1 MLQDNYTQSLPLFK
15 GVNVKYFRENEENNG
30 NLEAF
35 IEMPVK
41 EHRCPHCGHI
51 TTYVK
56 DYRLQTVKDLTVA
69 GNPLIVTVRKRRY
82 ICKECNSTFTEN
94 NPYIKRYCHFPQRFY
109 FESIKET
116 LSLQSFTSIARRVGV
131 SVSSVIRWFDNINYP
146 KAKLPSCIA
155 IDEFKGNAGDEK
167 FQCNLSD
174 PVKHKIIDILPSRN
188 SEDLCK
194 HFLEYPYDE
203 RAKVKKVVM
212 DLSTL
217 FRSVAKQL
225 FPEAKI
231 IADKFHVIR
240 VVINSLENV
249 RKRIQ
254 KEFHDA
260 KRKWFKRSRHL
271 LLKPEYNLTDEDK
284 IELNRMLN
292 SSPELEKA
300 WILKERFYEIF
311 RKDTRTEA
319 KKELR
324 DWLLL
329 ANQLSIPEFKHC
341 ITTFTNWRTEIT
353 NIIGENV
360 SNGFIEG
367 SNNKIKVLKRISF
380 GVQNFERFR
389 NRILNLE

>member
-1 MLQDNYTQSLPLFK
+1 MLQDNYTQDLPLFK
-15 GVNVKYFRENEENNG
+15 GVSVKYFRENEESG

-194 HFLEYPYDE
+194 HFLEYPYEE

-271 LLKPEYNLTDEDK
+271 LLKPEYKLTDDDK

-311 RKDTRTEA
+311 RKVTRTEA

-341 ITTFTNWRTEIT
+341 ITTFTNWRTEIA

-380 GVQNFERFR
+380 GVQNFKRFR
-389 NRILNLE
+389 NRILNLI

>member
-1 MLQDNYTQSLPLFK
+1 MLQDNYTQDLPLFK
-15 GVNVKYFRENEENNG
+15 GVSIKYFRENEESG

-194 HFLEYPYDE
+194 HFLEYPYEE

-217 FRSVAKQL
+217 FHSLAKQL

-260 KRKWFKRSRHL
+260 KRKWFKRSRQL
-271 LLKPEYNLTDEDK
+271 LLKPEYKLTDEDK

-292 SSPELEKA
+292 SSSELEKA

-341 ITTFTNWRTEIT
+341 ITTFTNWSTEIA
-353 NIIGENV
+353 NIVGENV

-380 GVQNFERFR
+380 GVQNFRRFR
-389 NRILNLE
+389 NRILNLI

>member
-1 MLQDNYTQSLPLFK
+1 MLQDNYTQDLPLFK
-15 GVNVKYFRENEENNG
+15 GVSIKYFRENEESG

-109 FESIKET
+109 FEAIKET
-116 LSLQSFTSIARRVGV
+116 FNLQSFSAIARRFGT
-131 SVSSVIRWFDNINYP
+131 SVTSIIRWFDNINYP

-155 IDEFKGNAGDEK
+155 IDEFKGNANGEK
-167 FQCNLSD
+167 FQCNLAD
-174 PVKHKIIDILPSRN
+174 PVKHKIIDILPNRD
-188 SEDLCK
+188 SEDLYK
-194 HFLEYPYDE
+194 HFLEYPYE
-203 RAKVKKVVM
+203 KRAKVKKVVM

-217 FRSVAKQL
+217 FRSVAKKI

-240 VVINSLENV
+240 VVANSLENV

-254 KEFHDA
+254 KEFHDT
-260 KRKWFKRSRHL
+260 KRKWFKRSHYL
-271 LLKPEYNLTDEDK
+271 LLKKHESLTEEDI

-292 SSPELEKA
+292 SSRELEQA
-300 WILKERFYEIF
+300 WVLKELFYEIF
-311 RKDTRTEA
+311 RKETRPEA
-319 KKELR
+319 KKELGN
-324 DWLLL
+324 WLSL

-341 ITTFTNWRTEIT
+341 ITTFTNWRTEIA
-353 NIIGENV
+353 NIVGETI

-380 GVQNFERFR
+380 GFQNFRRFR

>member
-1 MLQDNYTQSLPLFK
+1 MLQDNYTQDLPLFK
-15 GVNVKYFRENEENNG
+15 GVSVKYFRENEESG

-194 HFLEYPYDE
+194 HFLEYPYEE

-217 FRSVAKQL
+217 FHSLAKQL

-260 KRKWFKRSRHL
+260 KRKWFKRSRQL
-271 LLKPEYNLTDEDK
+271 LLKPEYKLTDEDK

-292 SSPELEKA
+292 SSSELEKA

-311 RKDTRTEA
+311 RKVTRTEA

-329 ANQLSIPEFKHC
+329 ANQLSIPEFQHC
-341 ITTFTNWRTEIT
+341 ITTFTNWSTGIA
-353 NIIGENV
+353 NIVGENI

>member
-1 MLQDNYTQSLPLFK
+1 MLQDNYTQDLPLFK
-15 GVNVKYFRENEENNG
+15 GVSVKYFRENEESG

-155 IDEFKGNAGDEK
+155 IDEFKGNADDEK

-194 HFLEYPYDE
+194 HFLEYPYEE

-217 FRSVAKQL
+217 FHSLAKQL

-254 KEFHDA
+254 KEFYDA
-260 KRKWFKRSRHL
+260 KRKWFKRSRQL
-271 LLKPEYNLTDEDK
+271 LLKPEYKLTDEDK

-292 SSPELEKA
+292 SSSKLEKA

>member
-1 MLQDNYTQSLPLFK
+1 MLQDNYTQDLPLFK
-15 GVNVKYFRENEENNG
+15 GVTVKYFRENEENG

-41 EHRCPHCGHI
+41 EHRCPHCGHT
-51 TTYVK
+51 TTYIK

-194 HFLEYPYDE
+194 HFLEYPYEE

-217 FRSVAKQL
+217 FHSLAKQL

-260 KRKWFKRSRHL
+260 KRKWFKRSRQL
-271 LLKPEYNLTDEDK
+271 LLKPEYKLTDEDK

-292 SSPELEKA
+292 SSSELEKA

-311 RKDTRTEA
+311 RKVTRTEA

-341 ITTFTNWRTEIT
+341 ITTFTNWRTEIA

-380 GVQNFERFR
+380 GVQNFRRLR
-389 NRILNLE
+389 NRILSLE

>member
-1 MLQDNYTQSLPLFK
+1 MLQDNYTQDLPLFK
-15 GVNVKYFRENEENNG
+15 GVSVKYFRENEESG

-194 HFLEYPYDE
+194 HFLEYPYEE

-217 FRSVAKQL
+217 FHSLAKQL

-260 KRKWFKRSRHL
+260 KRKWFKRSRQL
-271 LLKPEYNLTDEDK
+271 LLKPEYKLTDEDK

-292 SSPELEKA
+292 SSHELEKA
-300 WILKERFYEIF
+300 WLLKEKFYEIF
-311 RKDTRTEA
+311 RKETRTEA

-329 ANQLSIPEFKHC
+329 ANQLSIPEFQHC
-341 ITTFTNWRTEIT
+341 ITTFTNWGTEIA
-353 NIIGENV
+353 NIVGENI

-380 GVQNFERFR
+380 GFQNFRRLR
-389 NRILNLE
+389 NRILSLI

>member
-1 MLQDNYTQSLPLFK
+1 MLQDNYTQDLPLFK
-15 GVNVKYFRENEENNG
+15 GVTVKYFRENEENG

-41 EHRCPHCGHI
+41 EHRCPHCGHT
-51 TTYVK
+51 TTYIK

-69 GNPLIVTVRKRRY
+69 GKPLIVTIRKRRY

-116 LSLQSFTSIARRVGV
+116 LTLQSFTSIARKVGV
-131 SVSSVIRWFDNINYP
+131 SVSSIIRWFDNINYP

-155 IDEFKGNAGDEK
+155 IDEFKGNANGEK

-174 PVKHKIIDILPSRN
+174 PVKHKIIDILPNRD

-194 HFLEYPYDE
+194 HFLEYTYDE

-225 FPEAKI
+225 FPVAKI

-271 LLKPEYNLTDEDK
+271 LLKPEYKLTDDDK

-311 RKDTRTEA
+311 RKVTRTEA

-341 ITTFTNWRTEIT
+341 ITTFTNWRTEIA
-353 NIIGENV
+353 NIISENV

-380 GVQNFERFR
+380 GVQNFKRFR
-389 NRILNLE
+389 NRILNLI

>member
-1 MLQDNYTQSLPLFK
+1 MLQDNYTQDLPLFK
-15 GVNVKYFRENEENNG
+15 GLTVKYFRENEQKEG
-30 NLEAF
+30 FEAF

-41 EHRCPHCGHI
+41 EHRCPHCGHT
-51 TTYVK
+51 TTYIK

-69 GNPLIVTVRKRRY
+69 GKPLIVTVRKRRY

-116 LSLQSFTSIARRVGV
+116 LTLQSFTSIARKVGV
-131 SVSSVIRWFDNINYP
+131 SVSSIIRWFDNINYP
-146 KAKLPSCIA
+146 KAELPSCIA
-155 IDEFKGNAGDEK
+155 IDEFKGNADGEK

-174 PVKHKIIDILPSRN
+174 PVKHKIIDILPNRDL
-188 SEDLCK
+188 EDLCK
-194 HFLEYPYDE
+194 HFLEYTYDE

-240 VVINSLENV
+240 VVTNSLENV

-254 KEFHDA
+254 KEFHDT
-260 KRKWFKRSRHL
+260 KRKWFKRSRRL
-271 LLKPEYNLTDEDK
+271 LLKQEYKLTDDDK

-292 SSPELEKA
+292 SSRELEKA
-300 WILKERFYEIF
+300 WLLKEKFYEIF
-311 RKDTRTEA
+311 RKETRTEA
-319 KKELR
+319 KRELR

-329 ANQLSIPEFKHC
+329 ANQLSVPEFQHC
-341 ITTFTNWRTEIT
+341 ITTFTNWSTEIA
-353 NIIGENV
+353 NIVGENI

-380 GVQNFERFR
+380 GVQNFRRFR
-389 NRILNLE
+389 NRILSLE

>member
-15 GVNVKYFRENEENNG
+15 GVSVKYFRGNEENS

-41 EHRCPHCGHI
+41 EHRCPHCGHT
-51 TTYVK
+51 TTYIK
-56 DYRLQTVKDLTVA
+56 DYRLQKVKDLSLV
-69 GNPLIVTVRKRRY
+69 GKPLIVTIRKRRY
-82 ICKECNSTFTEN
+82 ICKNCNSTFTEN

-109 FESIKET
+109 LEVIKET
-116 LSLQSFTSIARRVGV
+116 FDLQSFSAIARRMGA
-131 SVSSVIRWFDNINYP
+131 SVTSIIRWFDNINYP
-146 KAKLPSCIA
+146 KAELPSCIA
-155 IDEFKGNAGDEK
+155 IDEFKGNAGGEK
-167 FQCNLSD
+167 FQCNLAD
-174 PVKHKIIDILPSRN
+174 PVKHKIIDILPNRD
-188 SEDLCK
+188 SEDLYK
-194 HFLEYPYDE
+194 HFLEYPYE
-203 RAKVKKVVM
+203 KRAKVKKVVM

-217 FRSVAKQL
+217 FRSVAKKI

-240 VVINSLENV
+240 VVTNSLENV

-254 KEFHDA
+254 KEFHEV
-260 KRKWFKRSRHL
+260 KRKWFKRSHYL
-271 LLKPEYNLTDEDK
+271 LLKKHESLTEEDI

-292 SSPELEKA
+292 SSRELEQA
-300 WILKERFYEIF
+300 WVLKELFYEIF
-311 RKDTRTEA
+311 RKETRPEA
-319 KKELR
+319 KKELGN
-324 DWLLL
+324 WLSL
-329 ANQLSIPEFKHC
+329 ADELSIPEFQHC
-341 ITTFTNWRTEIT
+341 ITTFTNWRTEIA
-353 NIIGENV
+353 NIVGETI

>member
-1 MLQDNYTQSLPLFK
+1 MLQDNYTQDLPLFK
-15 GVNVKYFRENEENNG
+15 GVSVKYFRENEESG

-194 HFLEYPYDE
+194 HFLEYPYEE

-217 FRSVAKQL
+217 FHSLAKQL

-260 KRKWFKRSRHL
+260 KRKWFKRSRQL
-271 LLKPEYNLTDEDK
+271 LLKPEYKLTDEDK

-292 SSPELEKA
+292 SSSELEKA

-311 RKDTRTEA
+311 RKVTRTEA

-329 ANQLSIPEFKHC
+329 ANQLSIPEFQHC
-341 ITTFTNWRTEIT
+341 ITTFTNWSTEIA
-353 NIIGENV
+353 NIVGENI

-380 GVQNFERFR
+380 GVQNFRRFR
-389 NRILNLE
+389 NRILNLI

>member
-1 MLQDNYTQSLPLFK
+1 MLQDNYTQDLPLFK
-15 GVNVKYFRENEENNG
+15 GLTVKYFRENEQKEG
-30 NLEAF
+30 FEAF

-41 EHRCPHCGHI
+41 EHRCPHCGHT
-51 TTYVK
+51 TTYIK

-69 GNPLIVTVRKRRY
+69 GKPLIVTVRKRRY

-116 LSLQSFTSIARRVGV
+116 LTLQSFTSIARKVGV
-131 SVSSVIRWFDNINYP
+131 SVSSIIRWFDNINYP
-146 KAKLPSCIA
+146 KAELPSCIA
-155 IDEFKGNAGDEK
+155 IDEFKGNADGEK

-174 PVKHKIIDILPSRN
+174 PVKHKIIDILPNRD

-194 HFLEYPYDE
+194 HFLEYTYDE

-240 VVINSLENV
+240 VVTNSLENV

-254 KEFHDA
+254 KEFHDT
-260 KRKWFKRSRHL
+260 KRKWFKRSRRL
-271 LLKPEYNLTDEDK
+271 LLKQEYKLTDEDK

-292 SSPELEKA
+292 SSRELEKA
-300 WILKERFYEIF
+300 WLLKEKFYEIF
-311 RKDTRTEA
+311 RKETRTEA
-319 KKELR
+319 KRELR

-329 ANQLSIPEFKHC
+329 ANQLSVPEFQHC
-341 ITTFTNWRTEIT
+341 ITTFTNWSTEIA
-353 NIIGENV
+353 NIVGENI

-380 GVQNFERFR
+380 GVQNFRRFR
-389 NRILNLE
+389 NRILSLE

>member
-1 MLQDNYTQSLPLFK
+1 MLQDNYTQDLPLFK
-15 GVNVKYFRENEENNG
+15 GVTVKYFRENEENG

-41 EHRCPHCGHI
+41 EHRCPHCGHT
-51 TTYVK
+51 TTYIK

-69 GNPLIVTVRKRRY
+69 GKPLIVTIRKRRY

-116 LSLQSFTSIARRVGV
+116 LTLQSFTSIARKVGV
-131 SVSSVIRWFDNINYP
+131 SVSSIIRWFDNINYP
-146 KAKLPSCIA
+146 KAELPSCIA
-155 IDEFKGNAGDEK
+155 IDEFKGNANGEK

-174 PVKHKIIDILPSRN
+174 PVKHKIIDILPNRD

-194 HFLEYPYDE
+194 HFLEYTYDE

-225 FPEAKI
+225 FPVAKI

-271 LLKPEYNLTDEDK
+271 LFKPEYKLTDDDK

-311 RKDTRTEA
+311 RKVTRTEA

-341 ITTFTNWRTEIT
+341 ITTFTNWRTEIA
-353 NIIGENV
+353 NIISENV

-380 GVQNFERFR
+380 GVQNFKRFR
-389 NRILNLE
+389 NRILNLI

>member
-1 MLQDNYTQSLPLFK
+1 MLQDNYTQDLPLFK
-15 GVNVKYFRENEENNG
+15 GVTVKYFRENEEKEG
-30 NLEAF
+30 YEAF

-41 EHRCPHCGHI
+41 EHCCPHCGYT
-51 TTYVK
+51 TTYIK
-56 DYRLQTVKDLTVA
+56 DYRLQKVKDLSLA
-69 GNPLIVTVRKRRY
+69 GKPLNVTIRKRRY

-116 LSLQSFTSIARRVGV
+116 LTLQSFTSIARRVGV
-131 SVSSVIRWFDNINYP
+131 SVSSIIRWFDNINYP
-146 KAKLPSCIA
+146 KAELPSCIA
-155 IDEFKGNAGDEK
+155 IDEFKGNAGGEK
-167 FQCNLSD
+167 FQCNLAD
-174 PVKHKIIDILPSRN
+174 PVKHKIIDILPNRD
-188 SEDLCK
+188 SEDLYK
-194 HFLEYPYDE
+194 HFLEYTYE
-203 RAKVKKVVM
+203 KRAKVKKVVM

-217 FRSVAKQL
+217 FRSVAKKI

-240 VVINSLENV
+240 VVTNSLENV

-254 KEFHDA
+254 KEFHDT

-271 LLKPEYNLTDEDK
+271 LLKPEYKLTDEDK

-300 WILKERFYEIF
+300 WLLKERFYEIF

-341 ITTFTNWRTEIT
+341 ITTFTNWRTEIA
-353 NIIGENV
+353 NIIGEDV

-380 GVQNFERFR
+380 GFQNFRRSR
-389 NRILNLE
+389 NRILSLI

>member
-1 MLQDNYTQSLPLFK
+1 MLQDNYTQDLPIFK
-15 GVNVKYFRENEENNG
+15 GVTVKYFRESEENG

-41 EHRCPHCGHI
+41 EHRCPHCGHT
-51 TTYVK
+51 TTYIK

-69 GNPLIVTVRKRRY
+69 GKPLIVTVRKRRY

-116 LSLQSFTSIARRVGV
+116 LTLQSFTSIARKVGV
-131 SVSSVIRWFDNINYP
+131 SVSSIIRWFDNINYP
-146 KAKLPSCIA
+146 KAELPSCIA
-155 IDEFKGNAGDEK
+155 IDEFKGNADGKK

-174 PVKHKIIDILPSRN
+174 PVKHKIIDILPNRD

-194 HFLEYPYDE
+194 HFLEYTYDE

-271 LLKPEYNLTDEDK
+271 LLKPEYKLTDYDK

-292 SSPELEKA
+292 SSSELEKA
-300 WILKERFYEIF
+300 WILKEKFYEIF
-311 RKDTRTEA
+311 RKVTRTEA

-329 ANQLSIPEFKHC
+329 ANQLSIHEFKHC
-341 ITTFTNWRTEIT
+341 ITTFTNWRTEIA

-380 GVQNFERFR
+380 GVQNFKRFR
-389 NRILNLE
+389 NRILNLI

>member
-15 GVNVKYFRENEENNG
+15 GVSVKYFRGNEENG

-41 EHRCPHCGHI
+41 EHCCPHCGYT
-51 TTYVK
+51 TTYIK
-56 DYRLQTVKDLTVA
+56 DYRLQKVKDLSLA
-69 GNPLIVTVRKRRY
+69 GKPLNVTIRKRRY
-82 ICKECNSTFTEN
+82 ICKNCNSTFTED

-109 FESIKET
+109 LEALKET
-116 LSLQSFTSIARRVGV
+116 SDLQSFSAIARRMGA
-131 SVSSVIRWFDNINYP
+131 SVTSIIRWFDNINYP
-146 KAKLPSCIA
+146 KAELPSCIA
-155 IDEFKGNAGDEK
+155 IDEFKGNAGGEK
-167 FQCNLSD
+167 FQCNLAD
-174 PVKHKIIDILPSRN
+174 PVKHKIIDILPNRD
-188 SEDLCK
+188 SEDLYK
-194 HFLEYPYDE
+194 HFLEYPYE
-203 RAKVKKVVM
+203 KRAKVKKVVM

-217 FRSVAKQL
+217 FRSVAKKI

-240 VVINSLENV
+240 VVTNSLENV

-260 KRKWFKRSRHL
+260 KRKWFKRSRQL
-271 LLKPEYNLTDEDK
+271 LLKPEYKLTDEGK

-292 SSPELEKA
+292 SSRELEKA
-300 WILKERFYEIF
+300 WVLKELFYEIF
-311 RKDTRTEA
+311 RKETRPEA
-319 KKELR
+319 KKELGN
-324 DWLLL
+324 WLSL
-329 ANQLSIPEFKHC
+329 ADELSIPEFQHC
-341 ITTFTNWRTEIT
+341 ITTFTNWRTEIA
-353 NIIGENV
+353 NIVGETI

>member
-1 MLQDNYTQSLPLFK
+1 MLQDNYTQNLPLFK
-15 GVNVKYFRENEENNG
+15 GLTVKYFRENEQKEG
-30 NLEAF
+30 FEAF

-41 EHRCPHCGHI
+41 EHRCPHCGHT
-51 TTYVK
+51 TTYIK

-69 GNPLIVTVRKRRY
+69 GKPLIVTVRKRRY

-116 LSLQSFTSIARRVGV
+116 LTLQSFTSIARKVGV
-131 SVSSVIRWFDNINYP
+131 SVSSIIRWFDNINYP
-146 KAKLPSCIA
+146 KAELPSCIA
-155 IDEFKGNAGDEK
+155 IDEFKGNADGEK

-174 PVKHKIIDILPSRN
+174 PVKRKIIDILPNRD

-194 HFLEYPYDE
+194 HFLEYTYDE

-254 KEFHDA
+254 KEFHEA

-271 LLKPEYNLTDEDK
+271 LLKPEYKLTDEDK

-300 WILKERFYEIF
+300 WLLKEKFYEIF
-311 RKDTRTEA
+311 RKVTRTEA

-341 ITTFTNWRTEIT
+341 ITTFTNWRTEIA

-380 GVQNFERFR
+380 GVQNFKRFR
-389 NRILNLE
+389 NRILNLI

>member
-1 MLQDNYTQSLPLFK
+1 MLQDNYTQDLPLFK
-15 GVNVKYFRENEENNG
+15 GLTVKYFRENEQKEG
-30 NLEAF
+30 FEAF

-41 EHRCPHCGHI
+41 EHRCPHCGHT
-51 TTYVK
+51 TTYIK

-69 GNPLIVTVRKRRY
+69 GKPLIVTVRKRRY

-116 LSLQSFTSIARRVGV
+116 LTLQSFTSIARKVGV
-131 SVSSVIRWFDNINYP
+131 SVSSIIRWFDNINYP
-146 KAKLPSCIA
+146 KAELPSCIA
-155 IDEFKGNAGDEK
+155 IDEFKGNADGEK
-167 FQCNLSD
+167 FQCNLFD
-174 PVKHKIIDILPSRN
+174 PVKHKIIDILPNRD

-194 HFLEYPYDE
+194 HFLEYTYDE

-240 VVINSLENV
+240 VVTNSLENV

-254 KEFHDA
+254 KEFHDT
-260 KRKWFKRSRHL
+260 KRKWFKRSRRL
-271 LLKPEYNLTDEDK
+271 LLKQEYKLTDEDK

-292 SSPELEKA
+292 SSRELEKA
-300 WILKERFYEIF
+300 WLLKEKFYEIF
-311 RKDTRTEA
+311 RKETRTEA
-319 KKELR
+319 KRELR

-329 ANQLSIPEFKHC
+329 ANQLSVPEFQHC
-341 ITTFTNWRTEIT
+341 ITTFTNWSTEIA
-353 NIIGENV
+353 NIVGENI

-380 GVQNFERFR
+380 GVQNFRRFR
-389 NRILNLE
+389 NRILSLE

>member
-1 MLQDNYTQSLPLFK
+1 MLQDNYTQDLPLFK
-15 GVNVKYFRENEENNG
+15 GLTVKYFRENEENG

-41 EHRCPHCGHI
+41 EHRCPHCGHT
-51 TTYVK
+51 TTYIK

-69 GNPLIVTVRKRRY
+69 GKPLIVTVRKRRY

-116 LSLQSFTSIARRVGV
+116 LTLQSFTSIARKVGV
-131 SVSSVIRWFDNINYP
+131 SVSSIIRWFDNINYP
-146 KAKLPSCIA
+146 KAELPSCIA
-155 IDEFKGNAGDEK
+155 IDEFKGNAGSEK
-167 FQCNLSD
+167 FQCNLSN
-174 PVKHKIIDILPSRN
+174 PVEHKIIDILPNRD

-194 HFLEYPYDE
+194 YFLEYPYE
-203 RAKVKKVVM
+203 KRAKVKKVVM

-217 FRSVAKQL
+217 FRSVAKKI

-240 VVINSLENV
+240 IVTNSLENT

-260 KRKWFKRSRHL
+260 KRKWFKRSRRL
-271 LLKPEYNLTDEDK
+271 LLKQEYKLTDDDK

-300 WILKERFYEIF
+300 WLLKEKFYEIF
-311 RKDTRTEA
+311 RKETRTEA
-319 KKELR
+319 KRELR

-329 ANQLSIPEFKHC
+329 ANQLSVPEFQHC
-341 ITTFTNWRTEIT
+341 ITTFTNWSTEIA
-353 NIIGENV
+353 NIVGENI

-380 GVQNFERFR
+380 GVQNFRRFR
-389 NRILNLE
+389 NRILSLE

>member
-1 MLQDNYTQSLPLFK
+1 MLQDNYTQDSPLFK
-15 GVNVKYFRENEENNG
+15 GVNVKYFRENEENG

-35 IEMPVK
+35 IEMPAK
-41 EHRCPHCGHI
+41 EHRCPHCGHT
-51 TTYVK
+51 TTYIK

-69 GNPLIVTVRKRRY
+69 GKALIVTVRKRRY

-94 NPYIKRYCHFPQRFY
+94 NPYIKRYCHFPQRLY

-116 LSLQSFTSIARRVGV
+116 LNLQSFTSIARKLGV
-131 SVSSVIRWFDNINYP
+131 SVTSIIRWFDKLNYP
-146 KAKLPSCIA
+146 HPKLPECIA
-155 IDEFKGNAGDEK
+155 IDEFRGNAGGEK
-167 FQCNLSD
+167 FQCNIAD
-174 PVKHKIIDILPSRN
+174 PVKHKVIDILPSRN
-188 SEDLCK
+188 TENLCK
-194 HFLEYPYDE
+194 HFLEYPYKE
-203 RAKVKKVVM
+203 RAEVKKIIM

-217 FRSVAKQL
+217 FRSVAKTM

-231 IADKFHVIR
+231 VADKFHVIR

-260 KRKWFKRSRHL
+260 KRKWFKQSRHL
-271 LLKPEYNLTDEDK
+271 LLKPEYKLTDDDK

-311 RKDTRTEA
+311 RKVTRTEA
-319 KKELR
+319 KRELR

-329 ANQLSIPEFKHC
+329 ANQLSVPEFQHC
-341 ITTFTNWRTEIT
+341 ITTFTNWSTEIA
-353 NIIGENV
+353 NIVGENI

-380 GVQNFERFR
+380 GFQNFRRFR
-389 NRILNLE
+389 NRILSLE

>member
-1 MLQDNYTQSLPLFK
+1 MLQDNYTQDLPLFK
-15 GVNVKYFRENEENNG
+15 GVTVKYFRENEENG

-41 EHRCPHCGHI
+41 EHRCHHCGHT
-51 TTYVK
+51 TTYIK

-69 GNPLIVTVRKRRY
+69 GKPLIVTVRKRRY

-116 LSLQSFTSIARRVGV
+116 LTLQSFTSIARKVGV
-131 SVSSVIRWFDNINYP
+131 SVSSIIRWFDNINYP
-146 KAKLPSCIA
+146 KAELPSCIA
-155 IDEFKGNAGDEK
+155 IDEFKGNADGEK

-174 PVKHKIIDILPSRN
+174 PVKHKIIDILPNRD

-194 HFLEYPYDE
+194 HFLEYTYDE

-271 LLKPEYNLTDEDK
+271 LLKPEYKLTDDDK

-311 RKDTRTEA
+311 RKVTRTEA

-341 ITTFTNWRTEIT
+341 ITTFTNWSTEIA
-353 NIIGENV
+353 NIVGENI

-380 GVQNFERFR
+380 GFQNFRRLR
-389 NRILNLE
+389 NRILNLI

>member
-1 MLQDNYTQSLPLFK
+1 MLQDNYTQDLPLFK

-41 EHRCPHCGHI
+41 EHRCPHCGHT
-51 TTYVK
+51 TTYIK

-69 GNPLIVTVRKRRY
+69 GKPLIVTVRKRRY

-94 NPYIKRYCHFPQRFY
+94 NPYIKRYCHFSQRFY
-109 FESIKET
+109 LESIKET
-116 LSLQSFTSIARRVGV
+116 LTLQSFTSIARRVGV
-131 SVSSVIRWFDNINYP
+131 SVSSIIRWFDNINYP
-146 KAKLPSCIA
+146 KAELPSCIA
-155 IDEFKGNAGDEK
+155 IDEFKGNAGGEK

-174 PVKHKIIDILPSRN
+174 PVKHKIIDILPNRD

-194 HFLEYPYDE
+194 HFLEYTYDE

-231 IADKFHVIR
+231 IADKFHVVR

-260 KRKWFKRSRHL
+260 KRKWFKRSRQL
-271 LLKPEYNLTDEDK
+271 LLKPEYKLTDEDK

-300 WILKERFYEIF
+300 WLLKERFYEIF

-341 ITTFTNWRTEIT
+341 ITTFTNWRTEIA

>member
-1 MLQDNYTQSLPLFK
+1 MLQDNYTQDSPLFK
-15 GVNVKYFRENEENNG
+15 GVNVKYFRENEENG

-41 EHRCPHCGHI
+41 EHRCPHCGHT
-51 TTYVK
+51 TTYIK

-69 GNPLIVTVRKRRY
+69 GKPLIVTVRKRRY

-116 LSLQSFTSIARRVGV
+116 LTLQSFTSIARRVGV
-131 SVSSVIRWFDNINYP
+131 SVSSIIRWFDNINYP
-146 KAKLPSCIA
+146 KAELPSCIA
-155 IDEFKGNAGDEK
+155 IDEFKGNAGGEK
-167 FQCNLSD
+167 FQCNLAD
-174 PVKHKIIDILPSRN
+174 PVKHKIIDILPSRC

-194 HFLEYPYDE
+194 HFLEYPYGE

-240 VVINSLENV
+240 VVINSLENT

-260 KRKWFKRSRHL
+260 KRKWFKRSRRL
-271 LLKPEYNLTDEDK
+271 LLKPEYKLTDEDK

-292 SSPELEKA
+292 SSRELEKA
-300 WILKERFYEIF
+300 WLLKEKFYEIF
-311 RKDTRTEA
+311 RKETRTEA

-329 ANQLSIPEFKHC
+329 ANQLSVPEFQHC
-341 ITTFTNWRTEIT
+341 ITTFTNWSTEIA
-353 NIIGENV
+353 NIVGENV

-380 GVQNFERFR
+380 GFQNFRRSR
-389 NRILNLE
+389 NRILNLI

>member
-1 MLQDNYTQSLPLFK
+1 MLQDNYTQDLPLFK
-15 GVNVKYFRENEENNG
+15 GLTVKYFRENEQKEG
-30 NLEAF
+30 FEAF

-41 EHRCPHCGHI
+41 EHRCPHCGHT
-51 TTYVK
+51 TTYIK

-69 GNPLIVTVRKRRY
+69 GKPLIVTVRKRRY

-94 NPYIKRYCHFPQRFY
+94 NPYIKRYCHFLQRFY

-116 LSLQSFTSIARRVGV
+116 LTLQSFTSIARKVGV
-131 SVSSVIRWFDNINYP
+131 SVSSIIRWFDNINYP
-146 KAKLPSCIA
+146 KAELPSCIA
-155 IDEFKGNAGDEK
+155 IDEFKGNADGEK

-174 PVKHKIIDILPSRN
+174 PVKHKIIDILPNRD

-194 HFLEYPYDE
+194 HFLEYTYDE

-240 VVINSLENV
+240 VVTNSLENV

-254 KEFHDA
+254 KEFHDT
-260 KRKWFKRSRHL
+260 KRKWFKRSRRL
-271 LLKPEYNLTDEDK
+271 LLKQEYKLTDEDK

-292 SSPELEKA
+292 SSRELEKA
-300 WILKERFYEIF
+300 WLLKEKFYEIF
-311 RKDTRTEA
+311 RKETRTEA
-319 KKELR
+319 KRELR

-329 ANQLSIPEFKHC
+329 ANQLSVPEFQHC
-341 ITTFTNWRTEIT
+341 ITTFTNWSTEIA
-353 NIIGENV
+353 NIVGENI

-380 GVQNFERFR
+380 GVQNFRRFR
-389 NRILNLE
+389 NRILSLE